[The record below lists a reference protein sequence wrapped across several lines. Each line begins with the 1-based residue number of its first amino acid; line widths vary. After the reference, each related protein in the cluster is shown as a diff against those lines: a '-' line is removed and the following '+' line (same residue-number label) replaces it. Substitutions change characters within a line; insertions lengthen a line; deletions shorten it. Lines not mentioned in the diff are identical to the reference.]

1 LRQQFD
7 KEDEMRERLGAAEAL
22 GRFKLSAK
30 HLNAVAPLLEKASPL
45 EASWL
50 LQAFAG
56 SSDPQSGRALIAAL
70 KTASAT
76 ASLSPARVREAIA
89 HYPNDVQAAAE
100 ELLKAHTATDGDRA
114 AVLEVFLTSTQPGD
128 AKRGEEIFFGQ
139 RAACAACHRV
149 GERGEKIG
157 PDLSKIGAIRNR
169 RDLAEAILF
178 PSASLARGY
187 ESFGVMTKDGQVHS
201 GIMGRQTAT
210 AIFLRTTDRAEVRV
224 ARDDIEQLVPSATS
238 IMPQG
243 LDKTLSPSEL
253 SDVIAFLESLR

>member
-1 LRQQFD
+1 
-7 KEDEMRERLGAAEAL
+7 
-22 GRFKLSAK
+22 
-30 HLNAVAPLLEKASPL
+30 
-45 EASWL
+45 
-50 LQAFAG
+50 
-56 SSDPQSGRALIAAL
+56 
-70 KTASAT
+70 
-76 ASLSPARVREAIA
+76 
-89 HYPNDVQAAAE
+89 VQAAAE
-100 ELLKAHTATDGDRA
+100 ELLKAQTATDSDRA
-114 AVLEVFLTSTQPGD
+114 AALERFLTSTQPGE

-224 ARDDIEQLVPSATS
+224 ARDDIEQLVPNATS